1 MTLWEVEDE
10 SGAHIMKDFYK
21 FLSKG
26 KSKNEA
32 LRSAKLE
39 HIQNADPLKA
49 HPHYWLGY
57 VVVGNPEPIF
67 KSKDIYFVLIIFGV
81 IIFLFLDQIYRKK
94 KARD

>member
-10 SGAHIMKDFYK
+10 SGAYVMKDFYR

-26 KSKNEA
+26 KSKNES
-32 LRSAKLE
+32 LRAAKLA
-39 HIQNADPLKA
+39 HIQHADPLKA

-57 VVVGNPEPIF
+57 VVVGNPDPLYQ
-67 KSKDIYFVLIIFGV
+67 SNNIYFVLAILGV
-81 IIFLFLDQIYRKK
+81 IFILFLDHFYRKK